1 MHNQFDVSLGRASL
15 QLNNFR
21 GSQVV
26 GALVKLRC
34 IGTIQLVGQYI
45 IFNAKRVVIGDI
57 SRINRWTYTLQTNNI
72 ISYTICSHDILILY
86 L

>member
-1 MHNQFDVSLGRASL
+1 MSLITHKCMHNQFDVSLGRASL

-45 IFNAKRVVIGDI
+45 IFNAKRVVIILG
-57 SRINRWTYTLQTNNI
+57 LQYI
-72 ISYTICSHDILILY
+72 
-86 L
+86 